1 MEMRIMSEKFDLIV
15 VGSIRT
21 FSKETPFAGAMGIRA
36 GRVAALGS
44 PQELAAL
51 ADTGTRVL
59 QLPGKTILPGLYD
72 THIHGLSTALMI
84 SGVNL
89 SEAGSVAEILALIRA
104 RVAKTPPGQIVFAM
118 MFNYET
124 VAEYRF
130 PTRQELDAISLEH
143 PIMVLHQDAHS
154 CAGNSL
160 LLERCDIAAGMIGVE
175 VDGSGELTG
184 KVSDPTIMDIH
195 LRTSIDENHD
205 LLGCI
210 DVLVAEALKNGL
222 TSITLKEFPSI
233 ILQLLENEERFPVN
247 LDFMTMYHEW
257 QIPELEAILAREELR
272 QRVAICFFA
281 DGATDTRTA
290 AYSNPYADDPDNYG
304 KRVYADAQLLPLIEK
319 VHRAGFQVSVHA
331 CGDAAI
337 EQVLGLYER
346 VLARYPRADHRH
358 RIEHF
363 ESPTVNQIKR
373 AARLGIGL
381 AMQPEVVFFF
391 GEETPE
397 VMIPVMGQ
405 VNFERSFPFRTLLD
419 EGCLVAGGSD
429 APINSLN
436 PFSGIQALL
445 LNSIEKYRI
454 TLTEAIEIYA
464 STAAK
469 INFSEKQR
477 GMLKPGMQA
486 DFIVLNRD
494 PYRTRPQELKNI
506 QVEQTY
512 VKGRAVFAAE
522 ELDRR
527 ALSA

>member
-1 MEMRIMSEKFDLIV
+1 MAEKLDLIV
-15 VGSIRT
+15 EGTIRT
-21 FSKETPFAGAMGIRA
+21 FCGETPFAQAMGIRD
-36 GRVAALGS
+36 GRVAALGT

-51 ADTGTRVL
+51 ADTGTRIL
-59 QLPGKTILPGLYD
+59 RLNGKTILPGLYD
-72 THIHGLSTALMI
+72 THIHGLSTALML

-89 SEAGSVAEILALIRA
+89 SEAGSVDEILAMIRA
-104 RVAKTPPGQIVFAM
+104 RVAETPPGRIVFAM
-118 MFNYET
+118 LFNYET

-130 PTRQELDAISLEH
+130 PTRQELDAISVEH

-160 LLERCDIAAGMIGVE
+160 LLERCEIAAGMIGVE
-175 VDGSGELTG
+175 VDESGELTG

-247 LDFMTMYHEW
+247 LNFMTMYHEW

-272 QRVAICFFA
+272 QRVSICFFA

-290 AYSNPYADDPDNYG
+290 AYSYPYADNPDNYG
-304 KRVYADAQLLPLIEK
+304 KLVYTDDQLFPLIEK
-319 VHRAGFQVSVHA
+319 IHCAGFQISIHA

-337 EQVLGLYER
+337 EQVLGLYET
-346 VLARYPRADHRH
+346 VLARHPRADHRH

-363 ESPTVNQIKR
+363 ENPTVNQIKR
-373 AARLGIGL
+373 AARLGVSL
-381 AMQPEVVFFF
+381 AMQPEVVFMF
-391 GEETPE
+391 GDETPE

-405 VNFERSFPFRTLLD
+405 VNYDRYSPFRTLLD

-445 LNSIEKYRI
+445 LNSIKEYRI
-454 TLTEAIEIYA
+454 NLTEAIEMYA
-464 STAAK
+464 CTAAR

-477 GMLKPGMQA
+477 GALKPGMQA
-486 DFIVLNRD
+486 DFIVLNQD
-494 PYRTRPQELKNI
+494 PYRIRPEEIKNI
-506 QVEQTY
+506 LVEQTY
-512 VKGRAVFAAE
+512 VKGREVFAAG
-522 ELDRR
+522 
-527 ALSA
+527 